1 MLEIEKNKYE
11 TSLFSNFLVEN
22 EEMPE
27 LIVELNGTENKN
39 IRQFLERKG
48 IEVVGINEEKEEG
61 CLEASFITIKKKPI
75 FIYRDTVTQINEVN
89 CNDTFNEKIKT
100 IITDLPSKKEDIFAL
115 AYACNYLKVVVATYG
130 NVEDDDYEE
139 KLRRLYLIK
148 KIFKKYSIHEIVS
161 KRNFKDKD
169 LYMEYITNRVRKK

>member
-1 MLEIEKNKYE
+1 M
-11 TSLFSNFLVEN
+11 
-22 EEMPE
+22 
-27 LIVELNGTENKN
+27 
-39 IRQFLERKG
+39 
-48 IEVVGINEEKEEG
+48 
-61 CLEASFITIKKKPI
+61 
-75 FIYRDTVTQINEVN
+75 
-89 CNDTFNEKIKT
+89 
-100 IITDLPSKKEDIFAL
+100 FAL

-148 KIFKKYSIHEIVS
+148 KIFKKYSMHEIVS